1 MNGQS
6 ATFETSPAVSPVS
19 AWTLSKVGQLFGL
32 AGLAGG
38 VLAVLG
44 PFGTFSR
51 MNPPDRVLF
60 WSVVLLSAA
69 AVHIPALWLCQQ
81 AGRRLGIPA
90 VVWVIGA
97 AALAALPSTVLL
109 VGVIA
114 LLYGTAD
121 PQGFVNKLGYVF
133 AISLPMQWLSYGV
146 VRSTNGLKTPAWMG
160 RNTSDAHSAD
170 GTGTL
175 RTGDSHRA
183 IDEDEAPTP
192 PPVRAPLWDRVPN
205 RLGTDLMCLE
215 MNDHYVRVHTD
226 RGSVLIHGRMSD
238 AEALVAG
245 IEGLRVH
252 RSWWVARAAARRLR
266 KEGRRLSIELS
277 NGTIAPVSRA
287 SAAALKRSGWTL

>member
-1 MNGQS
+1 M
-6 ATFETSPAVSPVS
+6 SPVS
-19 AWTLSKVGQLFGL
+19 TWTLSKVGQLFGL

-44 PFGTFSR
+44 PFGTFSQ
-51 MNPPDRVLF
+51 MNPPERVLF
-60 WSVVLLSAA
+60 WSLVLLSAA
-69 AVHIPALWLCQQ
+69 LVHIPALWLCQQ
-81 AGRRLGIPA
+81 AGRRLGLPA

-97 AALAALPSTVLL
+97 AGLAALPSTLLL

-114 LLYGTAD
+114 LLYGAAD

-146 VRSTNGLKTPAWMG
+146 VRSTNGSETPARTG
-160 RNTSDAHSAD
+160 RKTSDAHSAD
-170 GTGTL
+170 GPVGLGTS
-175 RTGDSHRA
+175 DSYRA
-183 IDEDEAPTP
+183 IDENEAPTP
-192 PPVRAPLWDRVPN
+192 PTARAPLWDRIPHH
-205 RLGTDLMCLE
+205 LGTALMCLE

-226 RGSVLIHGRMSD
+226 RGSALIHGRMSD

-266 KEGRRLSIELS
+266 KQGRRLSIELS
-277 NGTIAPVSRA
+277 NGTIVPVSRA
-287 SAAALKRSGWTL
+287 SVTAFQRSGWNL